1 MNQYLESKTRY
12 EILDG
17 LRGVAALIVVFY
29 HLVECYPPQYTGL
42 FFAHGYLAVDFFFAL
57 SGFVIGY
64 AYDDRWNKMSLKDFF
79 KRRVARLHPMVI
91 FGVLV
96 GICFF
101 YYTGGTELFN
111 KVDGAAWWM
120 VLLQALL
127 LMCMIPLPS
136 SMDIRGWGELTSI
149 NGPIWTLMFEYAANI
164 FYALV
169 LRHLPKI
176 ALGCLVACSAI
187 LTADLTLRLNLFGLL
202 VSEWNSFSVIG
213 GFVFDAEHVYI
224 GWVRLLY
231 PFLMGLMLCRL
242 GWKMKVSGG
251 FWVTS
256 LLIFIMLGVPTLGG
270 EVKIVDGIYQLI
282 CILFVFPLILAI
294 GAGSSVRGKKSPR
307 ICKFL
312 GDISY
317 PLYITHYPLIYMHT
331 SWAQRYPDAPLGT
344 HIMMAICTLMI
355 ALFIAWAAL
364 KLYDEPVREWL
375 KEHWLKKRKNN

>member
-1 MNQYLESKTRY
+1 MNHYLESKSRY

-17 LRGVAALIVVFY
+17 LRGVAALVVVFY
-29 HLVECYPPQYTGL
+29 HLMECYPAEYVGKY
-42 FFAHGYLAVDFFFAL
+42 FSHGYLAVDFFFAL

-64 AYDDRWNKMSLKDFF
+64 AYDDRWKLMSMKDFF
-79 KRRVARLHPMVI
+79 KRRIARLHPMVF
-91 FGVLV
+91 FGVMV
-96 GICFF
+96 GVCFF
-101 YYTGGTELFN
+101 YYTGGIELFG

-127 LMCMIPLPS
+127 LMLMIPLPA
-136 SMDIRGWGELTSI
+136 SMDIRGWGELNSL
-149 NGPIWTLMFEYAANI
+149 NGPLWTLMFEYVANI

-169 LRHLPKI
+169 LRHLPKL
-176 ALGCLVACSAI
+176 ALGVLVAVSAV

-202 VSEWNSFSVIG
+202 VSEWNSYSVIG

-224 GWVRLLY
+224 GYVRLLY
-231 PFLMGLMLCRL
+231 PFLMGLLLCRL
-242 GWKMKVSGG
+242 GWKIRVQGG

-256 LLIFIMLGVPTLGG
+256 LIILTMLSVPTLGG
-270 EVKIVDGIYQLI
+270 VDKIVDGMYQLVV
-282 CILFVFPLILAI
+282 ILLGFPLVLAI
-294 GAGSSVRGKKSPR
+294 GAGSSLKGKKSSR

-317 PLYITHYPLIYMHT
+317 PLYITHYPLIYLHT
-331 SWAQRYPDAPLGT
+331 SWAQRYPDAPFGT
-344 HIMMAICTLMI
+344 HVMVAVSTLVI

-375 KEHWLKKRKNN
+375 KNHWLKK

>member
-1 MNQYLESKTRY
+1 MNHYLESKSRY

-17 LRGVAALIVVFY
+17 LRGVAALVVVFY
-29 HLVECYPPQYTGL
+29 HLMECYPAEYVGKY
-42 FFAHGYLAVDFFFAL
+42 FSHGYLAVDFFFAL

-64 AYDDRWNKMSLKDFF
+64 AYDDRWKLMSMKDFF
-79 KRRVARLHPMVI
+79 KRRIARLHPMVF
-91 FGVLV
+91 FGVMV
-96 GICFF
+96 GVCFF
-101 YYTGGTELFN
+101 YYTGGIELFD

-127 LMCMIPLPS
+127 LMLMIPLPA
-136 SMDIRGWGELTSI
+136 SMDIRGWGELNSL
-149 NGPIWTLMFEYAANI
+149 NGPIWTLMFEYVANI

-169 LRHLPKI
+169 LRHLPKLV
-176 ALGCLVACSAI
+176 LGVLVAVSAV

-202 VSEWNSFSVIG
+202 VSEWNSYSVIG

-224 GWVRLLY
+224 GYVRLLY
-231 PFLMGLMLCRL
+231 TLLMGLLLCRL
-242 GWKMKVSGG
+242 GWKIRVQGG

-256 LLIFIMLGVPTLGG
+256 LIILIMLSVPTLGG
-270 EVKIVDGIYQLI
+270 VNKIVDGMYQLVV
-282 CILFVFPLILAI
+282 ILLGFPLVLAI
-294 GAGSSVRGKKSPR
+294 GAGSSLKGKKSSR

-317 PLYITHYPLIYMHT
+317 PLYITHYPLIYLHT
-331 SWAQRYPDAPLGT
+331 SWAQRYPDAPFGT
-344 HIMMAICTLMI
+344 HVMVAVSTLVI

-375 KEHWLKKRKNN
+375 KNHWLKK

>member
-1 MNQYLESKTRY
+1 MNHYLESKSRY

-17 LRGVAALIVVFY
+17 LRGVAALVVVFY
-29 HLVECYPPQYTGL
+29 HLMECYPAEYVGKY
-42 FFAHGYLAVDFFFAL
+42 FSHGYLAVDFFFAL

-64 AYDDRWNKMSLKDFF
+64 AYDDRWKLMSMKDFF
-79 KRRVARLHPMVI
+79 KRRIARLHPMVF
-91 FGVLV
+91 FGVMV
-96 GICFF
+96 GVCFF
-101 YYTGGTELFN
+101 YYTGGIELFG

-127 LMCMIPLPS
+127 LMLMIPLPA
-136 SMDIRGWGELTSI
+136 SMDIRGWGELNSL
-149 NGPIWTLMFEYAANI
+149 NGPIWTLMFEYVANI

-169 LRHLPKI
+169 LRHLPKL
-176 ALGCLVACSAI
+176 ALGVLVAVSAV

-202 VSEWNSFSVIG
+202 VSEWNSYSVIG

-224 GWVRLLY
+224 GYVRLLY
-231 PFLMGLMLCRL
+231 PFLMGLLLCRL
-242 GWKMKVSGG
+242 GWKIRVQGG

-256 LLIFIMLGVPTLGG
+256 LIILTMLSVPTLGG
-270 EVKIVDGIYQLI
+270 VNKIVDGMYQLVV
-282 CILFVFPLILAI
+282 ILLGFPLVLAI
-294 GAGSSVRGKKSPR
+294 GAGSSLKGKKSSR

-317 PLYITHYPLIYMHT
+317 PLYITHYPLIYLHT
-331 SWAQRYPDAPLGT
+331 SWAKRCPDAPFGT
-344 HIMMAICTLMI
+344 HVMVAVSTLVI

-375 KEHWLKKRKNN
+375 KNHWLKK

>member
-1 MNQYLESKTRY
+1 MNQYLESKSRY

-17 LRGVAALIVVFY
+17 LRGVAALVVVFY
-29 HLVECYPPQYTGL
+29 HLMECYPVEITGK
-42 FFAHGYLAVDFFFAL
+42 FFSHGYLAVDFFFAL

-64 AYDDRWNKMSLKDFF
+64 AYDDRWNRMSLKDFF

-96 GICFF
+96 GVCFF

-111 KVDGAAWWM
+111 KVDGADWWM
-120 VLLQALL
+120 VLVQALL
-127 LMCMIPLPS
+127 LMLMIPLPA

-149 NGPIWTLMFEYAANI
+149 NGPIWTLMFEYVANL

-169 LRHLPKI
+169 LRHLPKL
-176 ALGCLVACSAI
+176 ALGVLVAISAV
-187 LTADLTLRLNLFGLL
+187 LTADLTLRLNIFGLL
-202 VSEWNSFSVIG
+202 VSEWNSYSVIG

-224 GWVRLLY
+224 GYVRLLY
-231 PFLMGLMLCRL
+231 PFLMGLLLCRL
-242 GWKMKVSGG
+242 GWKIRVSGG

-256 LLIFIMLGVPTLGG
+256 LIILMILGVPTLG
-270 EVKIVDGIYQLI
+270 DGNKVIDGVYQLF
-282 CILFVFPLILAI
+282 CILLMFPLILAI
-294 GAGSSVRGKKSPR
+294 GAGSSVRGKKSTG

-312 GDISY
+312 GDLSY

-344 HIMMAICTLMI
+344 HVMVGVTTLLI
-355 ALFIAWAAL
+355 ALFIAWASF
-364 KLYDEPVREWL
+364 KLYDEPVRNWL
-375 KEHWLKKRKNN
+375 KEHWLKK

>member
-1 MNQYLESKTRY
+1 MNHYLESKSRY

-17 LRGVAALIVVFY
+17 LRGVAALVVVFY
-29 HLVECYPPQYTGL
+29 HLMECYPAEYVGKY
-42 FFAHGYLAVDFFFAL
+42 FSHGYLAVDFFFAL

-64 AYDDRWNKMSLKDFF
+64 AYDDRWQLMSMKDFF
-79 KRRVARLHPMVI
+79 KRRIARLHPMVF
-91 FGVLV
+91 FGVMV
-96 GICFF
+96 GVCFF
-101 YYTGGTELFN
+101 YYTGGIELFD

-127 LMCMIPLPS
+127 LMLMIPLPA
-136 SMDIRGWGELTSI
+136 SMDIRGWGELNSL
-149 NGPIWTLMFEYAANI
+149 NGPIWTLMFEYVANI

-169 LRHLPKI
+169 LRHLPKL
-176 ALGCLVACSAI
+176 ALGVLVAVSAV

-202 VSEWNSFSVIG
+202 VSEWNSYSVIG

-224 GWVRLLY
+224 GYVRLLY
-231 PFLMGLMLCRL
+231 PFLMGLLLCRL
-242 GWKMKVSGG
+242 GWKIRVQGG

-256 LLIFIMLGVPTLGG
+256 LIILIMLSVPTLGG
-270 EVKIVDGIYQLI
+270 VNKIVDGMYQLVV
-282 CILFVFPLILAI
+282 ILLGFPLVLAI
-294 GAGSSVRGKKSPR
+294 GAGSSLKGKKSSR

-317 PLYITHYPLIYMHT
+317 PLYITHYPLIYLHT
-331 SWAQRYPDAPLGT
+331 SWAQRCPDAPFGT
-344 HIMMAICTLMI
+344 HVMVAVSTLVI

-375 KEHWLKKRKNN
+375 KNHWLKK

>member
-164 FYALV
+164 FSRSLAL
-169 LRHLPKI
+169 
-176 ALGCLVACSAI
+176 
-187 LTADLTLRLNLFGLL
+187 
-202 VSEWNSFSVIG
+202 
-213 GFVFDAEHVYI
+213 
-224 GWVRLLY
+224 
-231 PFLMGLMLCRL
+231 
-242 GWKMKVSGG
+242 
-251 FWVTS
+251 
-256 LLIFIMLGVPTLGG
+256 
-270 EVKIVDGIYQLI
+270 
-282 CILFVFPLILAI
+282 
-294 GAGSSVRGKKSPR
+294 
-307 ICKFL
+307 
-312 GDISY
+312 
-317 PLYITHYPLIYMHT
+317 
-331 SWAQRYPDAPLGT
+331 
-344 HIMMAICTLMI
+344 
-355 ALFIAWAAL
+355 
-364 KLYDEPVREWL
+364 
-375 KEHWLKKRKNN
+375 